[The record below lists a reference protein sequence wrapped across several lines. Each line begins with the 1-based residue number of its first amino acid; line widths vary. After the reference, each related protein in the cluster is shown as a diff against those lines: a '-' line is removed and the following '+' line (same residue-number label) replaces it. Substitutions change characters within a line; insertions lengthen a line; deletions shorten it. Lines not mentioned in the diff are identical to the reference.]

1 MDRISKNNLIQD
13 YKIQFINRFNELPSI
28 VSIAPG
34 RVNIIGEHT
43 DYNKGFAIPAAVN
56 RWILTLGSLRK
67 DRKVNVFSLN
77 YKKTLRFSYD
87 EFNLSGELWEKY
99 VKASIFLIKEKYNV
113 KKGFNILI
121 GGNIPIGFGLSSS
134 AALEVSIVSSIVKLF
149 ALNID
154 KYEILKICNLIENK
168 ILGIKS
174 GFLDQYAS
182 IFSNKNRFL
191 LIDFENLTHE
201 YFDSN
206 INNGCWILV
215 NSMVDRK
222 LIFSDYN
229 QRVIE
234 CGDAIDFLNQKIK
247 QKLDFNSIS
256 RELIGEIKQNK
267 IFYDRLLHIITENQ
281 RVFKMKKA
289 ILSGDLN
296 LIGKIL
302 NQSHDSLANN
312 YNVSC
317 NEIDFIID
325 ISKKENGFLGG
336 RIMGGGFGGC
346 TINLIDKKFKK
357 EFISNV
363 KNSFYKKY
371 RYNIVVEE
379 FLFSSGLSVFQF

>member
-43 DYNKGFAIPAAVN
+43 DYNKGLAIPAAVN
-56 RWILTLGSLRK
+56 KWILTLASLRK
-67 DRKVNVFSLN
+67 DRIINVFSLN

-87 EFNLSGELWEKY
+87 QSNLNGELWEKY
-99 VKASIFLIKEKYNV
+99 VKASIYLIKEKYNV

-154 KYEILKICNLIENK
+154 NYEILKICNLIENK

-182 IFSNKNRFL
+182 IFSKKNQFL
-191 LIDFENLTHE
+191 LIDFKNLNHE
-201 YFDSN
+201 YFKSN
-206 INNGCWILV
+206 IKNGCWILV
-215 NSMVDRK
+215 NSMVERK

-229 QRVIE
+229 QRVLE
-234 CGDAIDFLNQKIK
+234 CSDAINFLNQKIK
-247 QKLDFNSIS
+247 QKLNFNSINI
-256 RELIGEIKQNK
+256 EIIKEIKHNK
-267 IFYDRLLHIITENQ
+267 IFYNRLLHIITENQ

-296 LIGKIL
+296 LIGNLL

-346 TINLIDKKFKK
+346 TINLIDKKYKK
-357 EFISNV
+357 EFISNI
-363 KNSFYKKY
+363 KKSFYKKY
-371 RYNIVVEE
+371 GYDIMVEE
-379 FLFSSGLSVFQF
+379 FLFSSGLSIVKV

>member
-43 DYNKGFAIPAAVN
+43 DYNKGLAIPAAVN
-56 RWILTLGSLRK
+56 KWILTLASLRK
-67 DRKVNVFSLN
+67 DRTINVFSLN

-87 EFNLSGELWEKY
+87 QSNLNGELWEKY
-99 VKASIFLIKEKYNV
+99 VKASIYLIKEKYNV

-149 ALNID
+149 ELNID

-182 IFSNKNRFL
+182 IFSKKNKFL

-229 QRVIE
+229 QRVTE

-256 RELIGEIKQNK
+256 TELIKEIKQNK

-346 TINLIDKKFKK
+346 TINLIDKKSKK

-371 RYNIVVEE
+371 RYNIVIEE

>member
-13 YKIQFINRFNELPSI
+13 YKIKYINRFNELPSF

-56 RWILTLGSLRK
+56 KWILTLVSIRK
-67 DRKVNVFSLN
+67 DRTINVFSLN
-77 YKKTLRFSYD
+77 YKKTLIFSYD
-87 EFNLSGELWEKY
+87 QSNLSGELWEKY
-99 VKASIFLIKEKYNV
+99 VKASIYLIKEKYNV
-113 KKGFNILI
+113 KKGFNMLI

-149 ALNID
+149 ALKID
-154 KYEILKICNLIENK
+154 NFEVLKICNLIENK

-182 IFSNKNRFL
+182 IFSKKNKFL
-191 LIDFENLTHE
+191 FIDFENLTHQ

-234 CGDAIDFLNQKIK
+234 CSDAIEFLNQKIK
-247 QKLDFNSIS
+247 QKIDFNSIS
-256 RELIGEIKQNK
+256 TELIEIIKENK
-267 IFYDRLLHIITENQ
+267 IFYNRLLHIITENQ
-281 RVFKMKKA
+281 RVFEMKKA

-302 NQSHDSLANN
+302 NQSHNSLANN

-317 NEIDFIID
+317 NEIDFIIE
-325 ISKKENGFLGG
+325 ISKRENGFLGG

-346 TINLIDKKFKK
+346 TINLIDKKIKK
-357 EFISNV
+357 KFISNI
-363 KNSFYKKY
+363 KKSFYKKY
-371 RYNIVVEE
+371 RYNVVVEE
-379 FLFSSGLSVFQF
+379 FLFSSGLNVVKV